1 MAKKTDK
8 FYSLINITNGNILS
22 SYVHG
27 VSYWGKKDG
36 ELVKRQRNWKLSQ
49 FDIISHDILDYFINN
64 NQIKKQSFY
73 WTMGVHEIWVKEEEL
88 DMLYVVLANAVLNNF
103 CTYDKQKALFG
114 AFLFHKN
121 PTLFLSE
128 DFTSTRAS
136 TTALM
141 KKLKCGKEFLLWL
154 ETFDVLCFSR
164 NKYKQDAEKCFFSFN
179 ELEVVSK
186 ERKDIITTFETF
198 IKR

>member
-64 NQIKKQSFY
+64 NQIKKQS
-73 WTMGVHEIWVKEEEL
+73 
-88 DMLYVVLANAVLNNF
+88 N
-103 CTYDKQKALFG
+103 
-114 AFLFHKN
+114 
-121 PTLFLSE
+121 
-128 DFTSTRAS
+128 
-136 TTALM
+136 
-141 KKLKCGKEFLLWL
+141 KL
-154 ETFDVLCFSR
+154 
-164 NKYKQDAEKCFFSFN
+164 
-179 ELEVVSK
+179 
-186 ERKDIITTFETF
+186 
-198 IKR
+198 